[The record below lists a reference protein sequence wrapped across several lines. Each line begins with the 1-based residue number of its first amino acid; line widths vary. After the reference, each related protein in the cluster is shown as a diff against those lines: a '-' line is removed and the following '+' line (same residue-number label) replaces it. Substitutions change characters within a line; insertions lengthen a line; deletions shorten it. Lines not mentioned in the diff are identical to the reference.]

1 MIPAIISGHIINDAE
16 RVMLSLATP
25 LGGLGLKVF
34 VETVENEYKDLTRRT
49 SNIQAQI
56 LETNNN
62 EGKTRS
68 EIKAEREKRNQEKL
82 RQFLATSDSKKKKDK
97 MTETLNQKGVS
108 IWLTNLPIKEY
119 EYD

>member
-1 MIPAIISGHIINDAE
+1 
-16 RVMLSLATP
+16 MLSLATP

-82 RQFLATSDSKKKKDK
+82 RQFLATSDSKKKKKKDK

-108 IWLTNLPIKEY
+108 NWLTNLPIKEY
-119 EYD
+119 KYD

>member
-1 MIPAIISGHIINDAE
+1 
-16 RVMLSLATP
+16 MLSLATP
-25 LGGLGLKVF
+25 LEGLGLKVF

-119 EYD
+119 EYDWWNKNSEMYN